1 MQAYTFKGTVDDSG
15 HLTITE
21 PIQIPPG
28 EVEVIVLR
36 SVAAEESSS
45 TSTLQSQPEIPK
57 RKFPSKVKAFQNLF
71 EDAPALPSDFDPEEA
86 KWEYLKEKHNL

>member
-1 MQAYTFKGTVDDSG
+1 MQAYKFKATVDRSG
-15 HLTITE
+15 YLTVTE
-21 PIQIPPG
+21 PIKIPPG
-28 EVEVIVLR
+28 EVEVIVLQL
-36 SVAAEESSS
+36 VAAEESSL
-45 TSTLQSQPEIPK
+45 TESQPEIPK